1 MFFLICQPCF
11 PLTLS
16 WNCLFFLT
24 AGTRGQST
32 CLQERAV
39 GRTPGPGCVWVCV
52 LWAHAHMVACCFGYS
67 FVCPVVWGRK
77 QFLPTSGHQRSFLG
91 EDYFW
96 ENIGLEKGMLSL
108 LSPWVTSEAPSP
120 GVKGTLP
127 GYLVHVSPL
136 FLLSHPFQGSPDS
149 SFTTFG
155 YSYRHVEGKRRAWII
170 WFESILK
177 TCQRIVWPL

>member
-24 AGTRGQST
+24 AGTRAQST

-52 LWAHAHMVACCFGYS
+52 LWAHAHMVPCCFGYNFVLWCGAESS
-67 FVCPVVWGRK
+67 FFPPLAPEVISGGRL
-77 QFLPTSGHQRSFLG
+77 FL
-91 EDYFW
+91 
-96 ENIGLEKGMLSL
+96 ENTGLEKGMPSL

-120 GVKGTLP
+120 GVKGILP
-127 GYLVHVSPL
+127 RYLVHVSPL

-155 YSYRHVEGKRRAWII
+155 YSIRHVEGKRRAWII